1 MVMDAKTA
9 ILARAR
15 EAIERSQE
23 GRPVREIPRNYIREG
38 QFAPGS
44 DEVIAD
50 MIEKLEDYSA
60 QVVEARDDEAIADAI
75 AKFLSEAK
83 ASSVVVPTGLDDQFK
98 KAAGRDKRKVRED
111 SRENAIPTLELDEI
125 DAVVTRSR
133 VGISIS
139 GTIVLDGEPDQG
151 RRAISLVPDTHVVI
165 LDRSAIV
172 PTVPQAVDILG
183 QNPTRPTTWIA
194 GGSATSDIELVRVN
208 GVHGPRFLRVI
219 IAH

>member
-1 MVMDAKTA
+1 M
-9 ILARAR
+9 
-15 EAIERSQE
+15 
-23 GRPVREIPRNYIREG
+23 
-38 QFAPGS
+38 
-44 DEVIAD
+44 
-50 MIEKLEDYSA
+50 
-60 QVVEARDDEAIADAI
+60 
-75 AKFLSEAK
+75 
-83 ASSVVVPTGLDDQFK
+83 VVPTGLDDQFK
-98 KAAGRDKRKVRED
+98 KAAGRDKRTVRED

-165 LDRSAIV
+165 LERSAIV
-172 PTVPQAVDILG
+172 PTVPQAVEILG